1 MSAGEDAA
9 AREAEMLALLD
20 RLTLEIAASNAA
32 LKLAAEE
39 LRFEDAA
46 VLRDKVKEIKGE
58 KPGEEPEVPYTHRKT
73 RKRRGW

>member
-9 AREAEMLALLD
+9 AREAEILALLD

-39 LRFEDAA
+39 LRKLEKSLRED
-46 VLRDKVKEIKGE
+46 
-58 KPGEEPEVPYTHRKT
+58 
-73 RKRRGW
+73 RR